1 MRLNK
6 SRRLVSQQQWCPSAH
21 IALPFVIGIGAIC
34 YIIRP
39 LLNPRTLKY
48 QEVQVDG
55 GLANHPEQNNVENL
69 VFMLNKC
76 DHPHR
81 NKFKHVDTFLTP
93 GNCSLGWG
101 AEGTISSGQNLEDAV
116 IFNRFF
122 SGSSPM
128 AHLGKGNGNGQQV
141 GGIYLEMGALDGVT
155 FSNSRLYEYCAG
167 WDGIL
172 IEAQPNNVK
181 KLYENRPCAVI
192 IPEGVCSATADG
204 STSTNSHVDARRHSI

>member
-34 YIIRP
+34 CMIRL

-141 GGIYLEMGALDGVT
+141 GASIWKWVPWMVSHSVIQDCTNIVLDGM
-155 FSNSRLYEYCAG
+155 EY
-167 WDGIL
+167 
-172 IEAQPNNVK
+172 
-181 KLYENRPCAVI
+181 
-192 IPEGVCSATADG
+192 
-204 STSTNSHVDARRHSI
+204 